1 MIVYFMDGKKFFYKI
16 NCYFLF
22 IRSLPQ
28 TSEMKIIIFHV
39 IKILLWYTKSHKPS
53 HHANNKSDHEQIR
66 VINISFLP
74 MTIMSLEYHI
84 KHYTDWV
91 YSYDI
96 KIFSHFRI
104 IIIWCCRCL
113 FIYQYIYNTSLTLAT
128 FLTSMN

>member
-66 VINISFLP
+66 VINISFLS
-74 MTIMSLEYHI
+74 MTIS
-84 KHYTDWV
+84 
-91 YSYDI
+91 S
-96 KIFSHFRI
+96 FRI
-104 IIIWCCRCL
+104 LCITLSMLRLIVMISKYFVIFL
-113 FIYQYIYNTSLTLAT
+113 SLSFNVVVAYLYISTYITRH
-128 FLTSMN
+128 

>member
-66 VINISFLP
+66 VINISFLS
-74 MTIMSLEYHI
+74 MTISSFRILCITLSMLRLSTQYI
-84 KHYTDWV
+84 VMISKY
-91 YSYDI
+91 
-96 KIFSHFRI
+96 IFSFSYHYH
-104 IIIWCCRCL
+104 L
-113 FIYQYIYNTSLTLAT
+113 MLSLPIYISVHI
-128 FLTSMN
+128 

>member
-66 VINISFLP
+66 VINISFLS
-74 MTIMSLEYHI
+74 MTISSFRILYITLSMLRPSTEYVVMI
-84 KHYTDWV
+84 SKC
-91 YSYDI
+91 
-96 KIFSHFRI
+96 IFSFSYHYH
-104 IIIWCCRCL
+104 L
-113 FIYQYIYNTSLTLAT
+113 MLSLPIYISVHI
-128 FLTSMN
+128 

>member
-66 VINISFLP
+66 VINISFLS
-74 MTIMSLEYHI
+74 MTIRSFRILYITLSILRPMVMISKY
-84 KHYTDWV
+84 
-91 YSYDI
+91 
-96 KIFSHFRI
+96 IFSFSYHYH
-104 IIIWCCRCL
+104 L
-113 FIYQYIYNTSLTLAT
+113 MLSLPIYISVHI
-128 FLTSMN
+128 

>member
-1 MIVYFMDGKKFFYKI
+1 MDGKKFFYKI

-53 HHANNKSDHEQIR
+53 HHANNKCDHEQIR
-66 VINISFLP
+66 VINISFLS
-74 MTIMSLEYHI
+74 MTISSFRILYITLSMFIDSI
-84 KHYTDWV
+84 

-96 KIFSHFRI
+96 KIYFLIFVSLSFNVVVAY
-104 IIIWCCRCL
+104 L
-113 FIYQYIYNTSLTLAT
+113 YISTYITRH
-128 FLTSMN
+128 